1 MGTSIEHK
9 EKTYSATTAGPLEEV
24 ELIDAVRKIWYTHCD
39 RRRSSTAHN
48 QSDWVKLV
56 IRLSTVVLTRH
67 DASISFSKNTVAED
81 DIDCGPK
88 TFNDLDFQY
97 CCFGVC

>member
-56 IRLSTVVLTRH
+56 RRLSTVVLAQD
-67 DASISFSKNTVAED
+67 DAHIRIATMFSMNAEHAAAALT
-81 DIDCGPK
+81 PS
-88 TFNDLDFQY
+88 
-97 CCFGVC
+97 